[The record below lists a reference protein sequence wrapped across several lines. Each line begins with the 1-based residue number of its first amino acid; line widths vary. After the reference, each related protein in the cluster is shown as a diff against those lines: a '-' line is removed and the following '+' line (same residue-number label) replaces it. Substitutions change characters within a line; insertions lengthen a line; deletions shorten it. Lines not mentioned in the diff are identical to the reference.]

1 MAYRATRARDEV
13 ADRWFDFWRGVDDL
27 VVLGGAAS
35 YYGSSHDAGVFRAR
49 LSHWSTRR
57 NALGAA
63 LRVILSAPENASE
76 ARAAYT
82 RAVTSI
88 PGVREEHLHTL
99 LWYRDLIQHELGSEH
114 HPERSPGRRPR
125 RKDGGN
131 DALDRDDALRSLL
144 VAMIALI
151 RRDLWS
157 EPMTPD
163 VLDLRENWRTLV
175 VASQGLE
182 RPALGRRI
190 APS

>member
-1 MAYRATRARDEV
+1 MAYRATRVRDEV
-13 ADRWFDFWRGVDDL
+13 ADRWFDFWRGMDDL

-49 LSHWSTRR
+49 LSHWTSRR

-63 LRVILSAPENASE
+63 LRVILSAPENESE
-76 ARAAYT
+76 ASAAYT

-88 PGVREEHLHTL
+88 SGVREEHFHTL
-99 LWYRDLIQHELGSEH
+99 LWYRDLIQRELRPEH
-114 HPERSPGRRPR
+114 NPERSPRRGV
-125 RKDGGN
+125 GGN
-131 DALDRDDALRSLL
+131 DALERDEARRRLL

-151 RRDLWS
+151 QRDLWS

-175 VASQGLE
+175 AASQGLE
-182 RPALGRRI
+182 RPTLGRRI

>member
-1 MAYRATRARDEV
+1 
-13 ADRWFDFWRGVDDL
+13 
-27 VVLGGAAS
+27 
-35 YYGSSHDAGVFRAR
+35 
-49 LSHWSTRR
+49 
-57 NALGAA
+57 
-63 LRVILSAPENASE
+63 VILSAPENASE
-76 ARAAYT
+76 ASAAYT

-88 PGVREEHLHTL
+88 PGVQEEHLHTL

-114 HPERSPGRRPR
+114 HPERSPRRGV
-125 RKDGGN
+125 GGK
-131 DALDRDDALRSLL
+131 DALDRDDARRKLL
-144 VAMIALI
+144 IAMIALI

-182 RPALGRRI
+182 RPTLGRRM